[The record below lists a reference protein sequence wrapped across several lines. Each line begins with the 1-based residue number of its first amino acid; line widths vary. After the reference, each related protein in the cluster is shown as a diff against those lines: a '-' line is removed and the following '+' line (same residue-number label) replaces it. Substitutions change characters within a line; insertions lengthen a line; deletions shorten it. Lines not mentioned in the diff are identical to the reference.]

1 MTLTTAPRGT
11 FDLMPQQALV
21 WQWMESKI
29 RDVLLSYGY
38 GEIRT
43 PIFEHTELFQRGI
56 GETTDIVEKE
66 MYTLTDKGGRSLTL
80 RPEGTASVV
89 RAYIQHKLYGQA
101 PVTKLFY
108 IGPMFRQERPQAGRF
123 RQFHQF
129 GVEMIGEES
138 PVADAE
144 VIILAHDLY
153 CQLGLTALEIH
164 LNTVGCPEC
173 RQEYKAALT
182 SALEAEAEALCSTC
196 RMRLVR
202 NPLRLL
208 DCKSPTCQEVIS
220 RVPSIHNYL
229 CADCRDHFDQVTTL
243 LKQVGVK
250 YKLSPKLVRGLDYYT
265 RTVFEVINNDLGAQN
280 ALCGGGRYDGL
291 VAECGGPAVPRVG
304 FASGI
309 ERLFTTLEQQGKIPE
324 LASGPQLYV
333 LPLGEELTVVAFEL
347 ATALRRQGFSVE
359 MGNGTKSLKAQLKTA
374 HKTGAVYTLILG
386 EDEWRERQVTLK
398 AMADGSQKRLP
409 ASGLLEEITEL
420 VSPRGPKVPLREE

>member
-1 MTLTTAPRGT
+1 MNLTTAPRGT

-21 WQWMESKI
+21 WQWMESSI
-29 RDVLLSYGY
+29 RAVLLSYGY

-89 RAYIQHKLYGQA
+89 RAYIQHKLYGQS

-144 VIILAHDLY
+144 VILLAHDLY
-153 CQLGLTALEIH
+153 CQLGLTELEIH
-164 LNTVGCPEC
+164 LNTVGCPQC

-182 SALEAEAEALCSTC
+182 SALAAVAEQLCSTC
-196 RMRLVR
+196 RLRLVR

-208 DCKSPTCQEVIS
+208 DCKSPVCQEVIS

-229 CADCRDHFDQVTTL
+229 CTDCHHHFDQVTTL
-243 LKQVGVK
+243 LEQVGVK

-265 RTVFEVINNDLGAQN
+265 RTVFEIINTDLGAQN

-291 VAECGGPAVPRVG
+291 VAECGGPAVPGVG

-309 ERLFTTLEQQGKIPE
+309 ERLYTTLEQNGKLPE
-324 LASGPQLYV
+324 FACGPQLYI
-333 LPLGEELTVVAFEL
+333 LPLGEELAVVAFEI
-347 ATALRRQGFSVE
+347 ATDLRRQGFSVE
-359 MGNGTKSLKAQLKTA
+359 MGNGTKSLKAQMKAA
-374 HKTGAVYTLILG
+374 HKSGAGFVLIIG
-386 EDEWRERQVTLK
+386 EEEWRERQVTLK
-398 AMADGSQKRLP
+398 IMADGSQKRLP
-409 ASGLLEEITEL
+409 ASGLMEEITKL
-420 VSPRGPKVPLREE
+420 VSPRGPQVPLREE

>member
-173 RQEYKAALT
+173 RQEYKAASLPPWRRWLNALLHLPGPPGTESLT
-182 SALEAEAEALCSTC
+182 
-196 RMRLVR
+196 
-202 NPLRLL
+202 
-208 DCKSPTCQEVIS
+208 
-220 RVPSIHNYL
+220 
-229 CADCRDHFDQVTTL
+229 
-243 LKQVGVK
+243 
-250 YKLSPKLVRGLDYYT
+250 GLDLKVRLP
-265 RTVFEVINNDLGAQN
+265 RTD
-280 ALCGGGRYDGL
+280 R
-291 VAECGGPAVPRVG
+291 P
-304 FASGI
+304 
-309 ERLFTTLEQQGKIPE
+309 
-324 LASGPQLYV
+324 
-333 LPLGEELTVVAFEL
+333 
-347 ATALRRQGFSVE
+347 
-359 MGNGTKSLKAQLKTA
+359 
-374 HKTGAVYTLILG
+374 GAVDPHYLLPTAVTIL
-386 EDEWRERQVTLK
+386 T
-398 AMADGSQKRLP
+398 RLQP
-409 ASGLLEEITEL
+409 SLSRS
-420 VSPRGPKVPLREE
+420 VSNINCLPSWFGD

>member
-1 MTLTTAPRGT
+1 MNLITAPRGT
-11 FDLMPQQALV
+11 FDLMPQQALA
-21 WQWMESKI
+21 WQWMETKI
-29 RDVLLSYGY
+29 RAVLQAYGY

-89 RAYIQHKLYGQA
+89 RAYIEHKLYAQS
-101 PVTKLFY
+101 PVTKLYY

-129 GVEMIGEES
+129 GVELLGEES

-153 CQLGLTALEIH
+153 RQLGLTELEIH
-164 LNTVGCPEC
+164 LNTVGCPHC
-173 RQEYKAALT
+173 RQAYKAALT
-182 SALEAEAEALCSTC
+182 SALAAVAEQLCSTC
-196 RMRLVR
+196 RVRLER
-202 NPLRLL
+202 NPLRVL
-208 DCKSPTCQEVIS
+208 DCKSPVCQELIG

-229 CADCRDHFDQVTTL
+229 CADCRDHFDRVTTL
-243 LKQVGVK
+243 LEQVGVK
-250 YKLSPKLVRGLDYYT
+250 YELSPKLVRGLDYYT
-265 RTVFEVINNDLGAQN
+265 RTVFEIINVNLGAQN

-291 VAECGGPAVPRVG
+291 VEECGGPAVPGVG

-309 ERLFTTLEQQGKIPE
+309 ERLFTTLEQQKKIPA
-324 LASGPQLYV
+324 LTSGPQLYV
-333 LPLGEELTVVAFEL
+333 VPLGEELTVVAFEV
-347 ATALRRQGFSVE
+347 ATVLRRQGFSVE

-374 HKTGAVYTLILG
+374 HKAGAAYTLIIG
-386 EDEWRERQVTLK
+386 EDEWREGQVTLK
-398 AMADGSQKRLP
+398 TMADGSQKRLP
-409 ASGLLEEITEL
+409 VSGLVAEIAKL
-420 VSPRGPKVPLREE
+420 VSPQGPQVPLREE

>member
-1 MTLTTAPRGT
+1 MNLTTAPRGT
-11 FDLMPQQALV
+11 FDLMPQQALA
-21 WQWMESKI
+21 WQWMEATI
-29 RDVLLSYGY
+29 REVFLSYGY

-89 RAYIQHKLYGQA
+89 RAYIEHKLYAQS

-129 GVEMIGEES
+129 GVELIGEKS
-138 PVADAE
+138 PLADAE
-144 VIILAHDLY
+144 VILLAHDLY
-153 CQLGLTALEIH
+153 RQLGLTDLEIH
-164 LNTVGCPEC
+164 LNTVGCPHC

-182 SALEAEAEALCSTC
+182 RALEASAEELCSAC
-196 RMRLVR
+196 RSRLVR

-208 DCKSPTCQEVIS
+208 DCKSPTCQGVIGQ
-220 RVPSIHNYL
+220 VPPIQNYL
-229 CADCRDHFDQVTTL
+229 CDDCDHHFNQVLTLLDQV
-243 LKQVGVK
+243 KVQ

-265 RTVFEVINNDLGAQN
+265 RTVFEIINNDLGAQN

-291 VAECGGPAVPRVG
+291 VEECGGPAVPGVG

-309 ERLFTTLEQQGKIPE
+309 ERLFTTLEQQQKIPQ
-324 LASGPQLYV
+324 LASGPQLYI
-333 LPLGEELTVVAFEL
+333 LPLGEELAVAAFEI
-347 ATALRRQGFSVE
+347 ATELRRQGFSVE
-359 MGNGTKSLKAQLKTA
+359 LGNGTKSLKAQLKTA
-374 HKTGAVYTLILG
+374 HKAGAAYTVIIG
-386 EDEWRERQVTLK
+386 EDEWQAQQVTLK
-398 AMADGSQKRLP
+398 VMQDGTQKRIP
-409 ASGLLEEITEL
+409 VSGLSGEIAKF
-420 VSPRGPKVPLREE
+420 VSPRERKYR